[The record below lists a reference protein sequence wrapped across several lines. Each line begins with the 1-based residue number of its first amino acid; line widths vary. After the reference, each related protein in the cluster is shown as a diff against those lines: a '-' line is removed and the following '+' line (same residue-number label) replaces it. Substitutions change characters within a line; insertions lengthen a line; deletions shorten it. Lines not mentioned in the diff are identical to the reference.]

1 MSDDTEHRER
11 RRREVAAGVAVIAAT
26 YVYFLLF
33 AEFALL
39 ALAQMRPGVGDSLP
53 TIMAVLGAGGVA
65 GSVAAAWAFSFAR
78 LKRALAAGFA
88 LCGLAALAAVFTR
101 GGVGFVTAAG
111 AVGLGMGWTT
121 VTLAAGLRGIVG
133 EARLGWWCGL
143 GTGVAY
149 AVCNVPVVFTAEPV
163 HQALI
168 AAAAML
174 AGLVA
179 TRWLEVRAVEPRRT
193 GDFSPVLVAGWLVVL
208 LALVWLDSAAFF
220 VIQHAPA
227 LKGSTWEGAWRLWGN
242 ATTHLGAALATGW
255 ALDRGWLGRVA
266 GIAGALL
273 VVACV
278 MLTLRGAGGWASVAY
293 TTGVSLYSTLLVFY
307 PAQSGRASVAGWL
320 YAAAG
325 WGGSA
330 LGIGM
335 AQNLAEIP
343 LWFLTVASAAMALA
357 LGLRG
362 RVLSVAAVVL
372 AVGGVASNARAA
384 EDPQVQLGREV
395 YVSEGCIHCHSQFVR
410 PRIAA
415 EVERWGPAQPLAATL
430 KAAPPLLGNRRQGPD
445 LAEVGNRRSA
455 EWQRLHLKNPQALVP
470 GSRMPGY
477 DYLFA
482 GDDPRGDALV
492 AYLGSLG
499 GETLG
504 GRVAATAEWRPANAT
519 EMTDPARGARLF
531 AELCASCHGS
541 RGEGNGQQASELS
554 VRPPDFSRD
563 AWRRAGDGNREAVAR
578 IIKFGVPGTPMAGH
592 EYLSD
597 ADMVAL
603 ARHVIALHS
612 RERNTP

>member
-1 MSDDTEHRER
+1 MRA
-11 RRREVAAGVAVIAAT
+11 VVAGVAVIAAT

-39 ALAQMRPGVGDSLP
+39 ALAQTDSGAGASVG

-65 GSVAAAWAFSFAR
+65 GSFAAARAFSFAR
-78 LKRALAAGFA
+78 LKRSLAAGFA
-88 LCGLAALAAVFTR
+88 LCGVAALAALFTR
-101 GGVGFVTAAG
+101 GGVGFATAAG

-133 EARLGWWCGL
+133 ENRLGWWCGL

-149 AVCNVPVVFTAEPV
+149 ALCNVPAVFETSPV
-163 HQALI
+163 NQALI

-174 AGLVA
+174 AGLSA
-179 TRWLEVRAVEPRRT
+179 TRWLDVRAVEPRRD
-193 GDFSPVLVAGWLVVL
+193 GDFSPLRVAGWLVVL
-208 LALVWLDSAAFF
+208 LALVWLDSAAFY

-227 LKGSTWEGAWRLWGN
+227 LKSSTWEGAWQLWGN
-242 ATTHLGAALATGW
+242 ALTHLGAALATGW
-255 ALDRGWLGRVA
+255 ALDRGWTGRVA
-266 GIAGALL
+266 GAAGALL
-273 VVACV
+273 VIACLL
-278 MLTLRGAGGWASVAY
+278 LTTRGASGGASVAY
-293 TTGVSLYSTLLVFY
+293 TAGVSLYSTVLVFY
-307 PAQSGRASVAGWL
+307 PARSGRAFVAGLL

-343 LWFLTVASAAMALA
+343 LWFLAVASAAIGVA
-357 LGLRG
+357 LGVRW
-362 RVLSVAAVVL
+362 RVLPTAAVVL
-372 AVGGVASNARAA
+372 MAGAIVPGVRAEA
-384 EDPQVQLGREV
+384 DPLVQLGREV

-410 PRIAA
+410 SRIAA
-415 EVERWGPAQPLAATL
+415 EVERWGPAQSLASTL
-430 KAAPPLLGNRRQGPD
+430 KASPPLLGNRRQGPD
-445 LAEVGNRRSA
+445 LAEVGNRRSSD
-455 EWQRLHLKNPQALVP
+455 WQQLHLINPRALVP
-470 GSRMPGY
+470 GSRMPDY

-482 GDDPRGDALV
+482 DGDPRGEALV

-499 GETLG
+499 RETLAA
-504 GRVAATAEWRPANAT
+504 RVAASATWRPTAA
-519 EMTDPARGARLF
+519 AGAVPDGRSGRLF
-531 AELCASCHGS
+531 AELCSGCHGP
-541 RGEGNGQQASELS
+541 NGQGDGVLVDELS

-563 AWRRAGDGNREAVAR
+563 AWRRAGDGSAEVVAR

-597 ADMVAL
+597 ADVVAL

-612 RERNTP
+612 APPNTP